1 MSSATASPVTSSAIP
16 APPFARC
23 QGGSRGRV
31 HFAGWTTEALSRVD
45 VDAYVAA
52 HNAEW
57 RRLEWL
63 INRGRKLTGAEAD
76 ELVELYQRT
85 ATHLSVIR
93 SSSPDPELVGA
104 AVLAGGAGQSGGGR
118 RPSSALA
125 GRHPVRDVSFPAVA
139 YRMRWWWIGCAVL
152 GNLVA
157 LALAIW
163 IVHSP
168 EVQAGLG
175 RPRDPRPGRA
185 RLRQLLHRALGV
197 VLRVPGVGQQRVG
210 VGRRADIRDPARHSH
225 RVRAAAQPGQPRPA
239 RRPDVRLRQ
248 GRRLLRPDPPARPA
262 GADRRVPGLRR
273 GTETRLDDHRS
284 GAAPPQPGA
293 RRGGPRRRQHRHR
306 SDRSAAGVRPHRGLR
321 HRPGAHTWL
330 RISIGVPPRPRS
342 SPTSSSSGDAPP
354 GRARPATPTSS
365 RCGPVAG

>member
-1 MSSATASPVTSSAIP
+1 M
-16 APPFARC
+16 
-23 QGGSRGRV
+23 
-31 HFAGWTTEALSRVD
+31 D

-93 SSSPDPELVGA
+93 SSSPDPELVARLSSLVARGRA
-104 AVLAGGAGQSGGGR
+104 AVAGAQA
-118 RPSSALA
+118 PLW
-125 GRHPVRDVSFPAVA
+125 RDVTQFAKVSFPAVA

-175 RPRDPRPGRA
+175 TPDE
-185 RLRQLLHRALGV
+185 
-197 VLRVPGVGQQRVG
+197 
-210 VGRRADIRDPARHSH
+210 IRDLVEHDFANYYTEHSASSFAFQVWVNNAWVSAVALIFGILLGIPTVYVLLLNQVNLGLIGGLMFAYGKGDVFFGLILPH
-225 RVRAAAQPGQPRPA
+225 GLLELTAVYLACAAG
-239 RRPDVRLRQ
+239 LKL
-248 GRRLLRPDPPARPA
+248 GWTIIDP
-262 GADRRVPGLRR
+262 
-273 GTETRLDDHRS
+273 
-284 GAAPPQPGA
+284 
-293 RRGGPRRRQHRHR
+293 GPRRRSQALAEEGR
-306 SDRSAAGVRPHRGLR
+306 AAVSIAIGLVGVLLVSGLIEGFVTGWV
-321 HRPGAHTWL
+321 HTTWL
-330 RISIGVPPRPRS
+330 RISIGVAAEAAFLAYIIVLGRRA
-342 SPTSSSSGDAPP
+342 TRQGVTGDADI
-354 GRARPATPTSS
+354 RPDAA
-365 RCGPVAG
+365 PVAG